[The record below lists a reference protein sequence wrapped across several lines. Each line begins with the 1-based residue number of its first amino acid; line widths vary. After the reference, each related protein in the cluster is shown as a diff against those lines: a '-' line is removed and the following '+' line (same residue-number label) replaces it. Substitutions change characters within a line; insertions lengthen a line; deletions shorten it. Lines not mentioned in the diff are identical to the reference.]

1 MNEFRVTRRAG
12 LRAALAG
19 AATAITGLP
28 AWAAETWPSRPVKLE
43 VGFTA
48 GGAVDNVARQT
59 GLALGGKLGQSFIIE
74 NRAGATGTLAADFVA
89 KAAPDGYTLLLGTQS
104 TMLVAPAVYPKL
116 PFKPLEDL
124 VPVSLIGSVPLVLA
138 VHPSLPVHNVKEL
151 IALAK
156 AQKGEL
162 AYASSGQG
170 GPQHVATELL
180 KQMAGIDMVHVP
192 YKGESMAIND
202 AMGGQ
207 VKVLF
212 GNLPT
217 MLPAVQSGKLRAIA
231 VSSLQRAEAAPDIPT
246 VAESGLPGFEALT
259 WFGLFAPKG
268 TPTPIVTR
276 LYSELHASLNN
287 AEVADRLKAQGLTL
301 VGSDPEHFRAYMK
314 VESVKWAKLVQSAK
328 IKPE

>member
-1 MNEFRVTRRAG
+1 MRV
-12 LRAALAG
+12 ALAG
-19 AATAITGLP
+19 AAALMTGLP
-28 AWAAETWPSRPVKLE
+28 AWAAETWPTKPIKLE

-48 GGAVDNVARQT
+48 GGAVDNVARQM
-59 GLALGGKLGQSFIIE
+59 GQAMGSRLGQSIVVD
-74 NRAGATGTLAADFVA
+74 NKAGATGTLAADYVA
-89 KAAPDGYTLLLGTQS
+89 KSAPDGYTLLLGTQS
-104 TMLVAPAVYPKL
+104 TMLVAPAVYPNL

-124 VPVSLIGSVPLVLA
+124 VPVSLIASVPLILA
-138 VHPSLPVHNVKEL
+138 VHPSLPVKTVKDL

-156 AQKGEL
+156 SEKGQL

-180 KQMAGIDMVHVP
+180 KQMAGVDMVHVP

-217 MLPAVQSGKLRAIA
+217 MLPAVRSGKLRAIA

-246 VAESGLPGFEALT
+246 IAESGLPGFEALT
-259 WFGLFAPKG
+259 WFGIFAPKG
-268 TPTPIVTR
+268 TPAPVVTR
-276 LYSELHASLNN
+276 LYNEARASLKDAAT
-287 AEVADRLKAQGLTL
+287 AERLKGQGLTL
-301 VGSDPEHFRAYMK
+301 VGSDPEQFRKYMK
-314 VESVKWAKLVQSAK
+314 VESEKWAKLVQTAR